1 MEAQGDPL
9 KGVLPTLQTSLTH
22 PELPPYPRHL
32 QSEDLF
38 RLLEVAGI
46 WGKFFCWFW
55 EVGRLCSVRLSHP
68 FYRWGAPNGMRVVPC
83 GLRPCRAR
91 NVSNST
97 DRKRGIVGNDPRVVP
112 FWLKDNFYEEC
123 RLIPPHQSLARQ
135 TACSFLPPRG
145 SLFARLPS
153 HCTTKQ
159 PDENMK

>member
-1 MEAQGDPL
+1 MREEDLGGAGDPL
-9 KGVLPTLQTSLTH
+9 KGALPTLQTSLTH

-55 EVGRLCSVRLSHP
+55 EVGRFCSVRLSRT

-83 GLRPCRAR
+83 GLRPCRVR

-112 FWLKDNFYEEC
+112 YNIVPYTSAE
-123 RLIPPHQSLARQ
+123 IPPAGAPSGFDFA
-135 TACSFLPPRG
+135 AFLN
-145 SLFARLPS
+145 FIA
-153 HCTTKQ
+153 
-159 PDENMK
+159 

>member
-1 MEAQGDPL
+1 MRKTLEAQGDPL
-9 KGVLPTLQTSLTH
+9 KGALPTLQTSLTH

-55 EVGRLCSVRLSHP
+55 EVGRFCSVRLSRP
-68 FYRWGAPNGMRVVPC
+68 FGGAGNDMRGVRNDMRVVPC
-83 GLRPCRAR
+83 GLRPCRVR

-112 FWLKDNFYEEC
+112 FWLKD
-123 RLIPPHQSLARQ
+123 
-135 TACSFLPPRG
+135 TFL
-145 SLFARLPS
+145 
-153 HCTTKQ
+153 
-159 PDENMK
+159 